1 MIRDNYICIQDEIAK
16 ITASNGIGQKVTL
29 VAVTKNQPI
38 DVIPALAEA
47 GVTDFAEN
55 RVSALLEKAE
65 LMPGKRHLI
74 GHLQTNKVKKALSAA
89 DLIQSV
95 DSLHLA
101 REISRCAVLANKTVD
116 ILIQVNIAKEEQKFG
131 IYEEE
136 LDCLLQEVSTLPNVK
151 IRGLMAIMP
160 IETKDEY
167 YTKMYEIYRNYAELK
182 PYDISMDIL
191 SMGMSNDYATAVKY
205 GANMVRVGT
214 ALYR

>member
-1 MIRDNYICIQDEIAK
+1 MIRENYHKILAEIEQ
-16 ITASNGIGQKVTL
+16 ITASNGIGQAVTV
-29 VAVTKNQPI
+29 VAVTKNQPV
-38 DVIPALAEA
+38 DVIPSLAEA
-47 GVTDFAEN
+47 GVTEFAEN
-55 RVSALLEKAE
+55 RVPALVEKAD

-74 GHLQTNKVKKALSAA
+74 GHLQTNKVKKAISVA
-89 DLIQSV
+89 DLIHSV

-101 REISRCAVLANKTVD
+101 KEISRCAVLTNRNVD

-131 IYEEE
+131 VYEED
-136 LDCLLQEVSTLPNVK
+136 LDAFLQEVSLLPNMN

-167 YTKMYEIYRNYAELK
+167 YSKMYEIYRNYAENK
-182 PYDISMDIL
+182 PYNISMNIL

-205 GANMVRVGT
+205 GANMVRIGT